1 MSVSTA
7 DLMGL
12 ANSLQTGS
20 IDEVQQRAVV
30 GRAYYAAY
38 HDCHA
43 WHAALPS
50 PGSAGID
57 GGVHTRLVSALT
69 NPTVLG
75 ADATR
80 SKMRGYRLKA
90 LKVLRTKAD
99 YALADTLTEAEA
111 KQSIADAEA
120 VILI

>member
-1 MSVSTA
+1 MSVSA
-7 DLMGL
+7 VDLMGL
-12 ANSLQTGS
+12 AKTLQAGS
-20 IDEVQQRAVV
+20 TDEVQQRAVV

-50 PGSAGID
+50 PGSAGTD
-57 GGVHTRLVSALT
+57 GGMHARLVSALT
-69 NPTVLG
+69 NPTVRG
-75 ADATR
+75 DDAMK
-80 SKMRGYRLKA
+80 SKKRGYRLRA
-90 LKVLRTKAD
+90 LKTLRTKAD